1 MQNTKLII
9 PIIIVLAFAL
19 VYLFTEKQNTD
30 KAIESYL
37 NDEEIDY
44 GTVENIIAERESLD
58 NTVWKDEVQAQKY
71 EESIIA
77 LWDSIRI
84 SNDKFSQIK
93 NFEFKNIF
101 TGYLLQS

>member
-19 VYLFTEKQNTD
+19 VYLFTEKQSTD

-44 GTVENIIAERESLD
+44 EIKQLADAIEPVLLVFMAALVLVLALGVFLP
-58 NTVWKDEVQAQKY
+58 VWDLGSVA
-71 EESIIA
+71 
-77 LWDSIRI
+77 
-84 SNDKFSQIK
+84 
-93 NFEFKNIF
+93 
-101 TGYLLQS
+101 TGAASGR